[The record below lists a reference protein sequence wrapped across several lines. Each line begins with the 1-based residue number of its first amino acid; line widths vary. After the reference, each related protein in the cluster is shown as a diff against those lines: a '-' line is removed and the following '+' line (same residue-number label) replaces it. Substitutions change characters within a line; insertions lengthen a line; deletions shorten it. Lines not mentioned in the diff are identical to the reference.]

1 MADAANRINE
11 LPGRIHA
18 APVAAPCAA
27 FIPTPSSQRSC
38 WHSRRG
44 CSLFWLPAVT
54 DTGLYEIK
62 RGKFTIG
69 DALAPAFAATVM
81 TVAGLLLLFGP
92 RSRDEPKLDPD
103 HVKFLSAMIAIVLAG
118 MVLMR
123 WAGADGYH
131 ALRRRRVPPAQGYRS
146 LEICRISSGG
156 FVIVAAASSVV
167 EGRFSR
173 SAALAGI
180 VAVVLIIALYD
191 LPFDDLLLPP
201 NGDV

>member
-1 MADAANRINE
+1 MRSLHSDTVLAAI
-11 LPGRIHA
+11 LLAFA
-18 APVAAPCAA
+18 A
-27 FIPTPSSQRSC
+27 TLL
-38 WHSRRG
+38 
-44 CSLFWLPAVT
+44 LFWLPGGT
-54 DTGLYEIK
+54 DTGLYEIR

-69 DALAPAFAATVM
+69 DALAPAFAGTVM
-81 TVAGLLLLFGP
+81 AVAGLLLLFGP
-92 RSRDEPKLDPD
+92 KARDAPKLDTG

-123 WAGADGYH
+123 WTGPAATMLFADDDYRL
-131 ALRRRRVPPAQGYRS
+131 LRDTVPWKYLGFA
-146 LEICRISSGG
+146 SGG
-156 FVIVAAASSVV
+156 FVIVAGASAVV

-180 VAVVLIIALYD
+180 VAVLLIIALYD

>member
-1 MADAANRINE
+1 MRSLHPDTIIAVILLAFAAG
-11 LPGRIHA
+11 LL
-18 APVAAPCAA
+18 
-27 FIPTPSSQRSC
+27 
-38 WHSRRG
+38 
-44 CSLFWLPAVT
+44 LFWLPADT
-54 DTGLYEIK
+54 NTGLYEIK

-81 TVAGLLLLFGP
+81 AVAGLLLLFGP
-92 RSRDEPKLDPD
+92 KSRDEPRLDPD

-118 MVLMR
+118 VVLMR
-123 WAGADGYH
+123 WAGPTATMLFADGEYRL
-131 ALRRRRVPPAQGYRS
+131 LRDTVPWKYVGFA
-146 LEICRISSGG
+146 SGG
-156 FVIVAAASSVV
+156 FVIVAGASSMV

-180 VAVVLIIALYD
+180 VAVLLIIALYD

>member
-1 MADAANRINE
+1 MRSLHPDTVLAAI
-11 LPGRIHA
+11 LLAFA
-18 APVAAPCAA
+18 A
-27 FIPTPSSQRSC
+27 
-38 WHSRRG
+38 G
-44 CSLFWLPAVT
+44 LLLFWLPADT

-81 TVAGLLLLFGP
+81 AVAGLLLLFGP
-92 RSRDEPKLDPD
+92 RSRDEPRLGPD

-123 WAGADGYH
+123 WAGPTATMLFADDEYRL
-131 ALRRRRVPPAQGYRS
+131 LRDTIPWKYVGFA
-146 LEICRISSGG
+146 SGG
-156 FVIVAAASSVV
+156 FVIVSAASSLV

-173 SAALAGI
+173 SAAFAGI
-180 VAVVLIIALYD
+180 VAVLLIIALYD

>member
-1 MADAANRINE
+1 MRSLHSDTVLAAI
-11 LPGRIHA
+11 LLAFA
-18 APVAAPCAA
+18 A
-27 FIPTPSSQRSC
+27 TLL
-38 WHSRRG
+38 
-44 CSLFWLPAVT
+44 LFWLPGGT
-54 DTGLYEIK
+54 DTGLYEIR

-69 DALAPAFAATVM
+69 DALAPAFAGTVM
-81 TVAGLLLLFGP
+81 AVAGLLLLFGP
-92 RSRDEPKLDPD
+92 KAHDAPKLDTG

-123 WAGADGYH
+123 WTGPAATMLFADDDYRL
-131 ALRRRRVPPAQGYRS
+131 LRDTVPWKYLGFA
-146 LEICRISSGG
+146 SGG
-156 FVIVAAASSVV
+156 FVIVAGASAVV

-180 VAVVLIIALYD
+180 VAVLLIIALYD

>member
-1 MADAANRINE
+1 MRCLHPDTVLAAI
-11 LPGRIHA
+11 LLAFA
-18 APVAAPCAA
+18 A
-27 FIPTPSSQRSC
+27 
-38 WHSRRG
+38 G
-44 CSLFWLPAVT
+44 LLLFWLPAVT

-123 WAGADGYH
+123 WAGPTATTLFADDEYRL
-131 ALRRRRVPPAQGYRS
+131 LRDTVPWKYVGFPRAG
-146 LEICRISSGG
+146 SS
-156 FVIVAAASSVV
+156 S
-167 EGRFSR
+167 
-173 SAALAGI
+173 
-180 VAVVLIIALYD
+180 
-191 LPFDDLLLPP
+191 LLPLP
-201 NGDV
+201 RWSRAVSAEVPRLPESWLWCSSSPSMTCPSTTCSCHRTATYDDGA

>member
-1 MADAANRINE
+1 MRSLHPDTVLAAI
-11 LPGRIHA
+11 LLAFA
-18 APVAAPCAA
+18 A
-27 FIPTPSSQRSC
+27 
-38 WHSRRG
+38 G
-44 CSLFWLPAVT
+44 LLLFWLPADT

-81 TVAGLLLLFGP
+81 AVAGLLLLFGP

-103 HVKFLSAMIAIVLAG
+103 HVKFLSAMITIVLAG

-123 WAGADGYH
+123 WAGPAATTIFADDEYRL
-131 ALRRRRVPPAQGYRS
+131 LRDTVPWKFVGFA
-146 LEICRISSGG
+146 SGG

-180 VAVVLIIALYD
+180 VAVLLIIALYD